1 MIIELS
7 FALVGGVNIGLEK
20 KWKVVENIIRLYP
33 QATWKKIVN
42 RNKGIGKYIVEI
54 D

>member
-7 FALVGGVNIGLEK
+7 FALVGGVNLGLEK
-20 KWKVVENIIRLYP
+20 SWRTVENLLKRYP
-33 QATWKKIVN
+33 HATWKKIMHK
-42 RNKGIGKYIVEI
+42 REGKYVVQI